1 MLTQECLRELLH
13 YDPNT
18 GIFSWRVARSN
29 RVKIGDPTGCQKQC
43 GAHLYLVISIG
54 TRVYY
59 AHRLAWLYMT
69 GEWPERDV
77 DHEDRNGLNNRWSN
91 LREATRS
98 QNNAN
103 RCVDSRNRFGLKG
116 VRKSKNGKRFTT
128 VVDGRY
134 AGTFDT
140 PDEAHAAYV
149 AKAAEVFGEFARA
162 A

>member
-1 MLTQECLRELLH
+1 MH
-13 YDPNT
+13 YDPET
-18 GIFSWRVARSN
+18 GVFTRRIILSN
-29 RVKIGDPTGCQKQC
+29 RSKPGVPAGHAKQC
-43 GAHLYLVISIG
+43 GGHKYSIM
-54 TRVYY
+54 RVDGGDYY
-59 AHRLAWLYMT
+59 AHRLAVLYMT
-69 GEWPERDV
+69 GQWPAGDV
-77 DHEDRNGLNNRWSN
+77 DHVDRDGLNNRWNN

-103 RCVDSRNRFGLKG
+103 KCVDSRNRFGLKG

-140 PDEAHAAYV
+140 PEEAHAAYV